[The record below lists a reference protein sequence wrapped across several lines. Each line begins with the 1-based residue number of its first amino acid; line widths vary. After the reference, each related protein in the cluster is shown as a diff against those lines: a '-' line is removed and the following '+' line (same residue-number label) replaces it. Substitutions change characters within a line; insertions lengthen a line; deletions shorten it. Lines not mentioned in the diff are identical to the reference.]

1 MNKQIKKNNDKKVNR
16 RDFIKTAA
24 VTTAAGLSFAAGCS
38 SKDGFSIVPRH
49 VLGGK
54 GFVPPSEK
62 VNIAGIG
69 VGGKGKGN
77 LASLGKIGK
86 VSKYVYKSFDE
97 NISPVNIV
105 ALCDVDHKYA
115 AGTYKLFPRA
125 KVYGDYREM
134 LDKQKD
140 IDAVVVATPDHTHA
154 VIALKAINMG
164 KHVYVQKPLTYTVKE
179 ARVLT
184 EAARKMG
191 VATQMGN
198 QGHSN
203 EGTRL
208 ICEWIWDGA
217 IGDVTE
223 VDMWTDRPIWM
234 QGING
239 PTETPPVPEGLNWD
253 MWLGPAPTRAYNPAY
268 HPKFWRGYWDFG
280 TGALGDMA
288 CHVMDPVFWALK
300 LKYPTSFEASF
311 ARQRAIRPGER
322 WADIVYDSDMY
333 PIASKIHY
341 EFPARGSMPA
351 IKATWYDG
359 GLVPKRP
366 EALETRRRMGDG
378 SNGVLFHG
386 TKGTIMCGCY
396 GEGPR
401 LIPETAMKA
410 YQRPAKTIE
419 RIPDSHELDWLRAC
433 KGGPKACSNFDYSG
447 PLAEMVVAGNLA
459 MRFPGRKL
467 MWDGDNMK
475 VTNHDEANEFVHR
488 KYRKGWT
495 L

>member
-1 MNKQIKKNNDKKVNR
+1 MKKNSIKNSISR
-16 RDFIKTAA
+16 RKFLAGTAST
-24 VTTAAGLSFAAGCS
+24 VAAFT
-38 SKDGFSIVPRH
+38 IVPRH

-54 GFVPPSEK
+54 GFVPPSER
-62 VNIAGIG
+62 VNVAGIG
-69 VGGKGKGN
+69 VGGKGRGN
-77 LASLGKIGK
+77 LASLARLGK
-86 VSKYVYKSFDE
+86 VSKYVYKPFDE
-97 NISPVNIV
+97 NVSPVNIV
-105 ALCDVDHKYA
+105 SLCDVDHKYSA
-115 AGTYKLFPRA
+115 YTYELFPRA
-125 KVYGDYREM
+125 KVYDDYREM

-239 PTETPPVPEGLNWD
+239 PTATPPVPEGLNWD
-253 MWLGPAPTRAYNPAY
+253 LWLGPAPTRAYNPAY
-268 HPKFWRGYWDFG
+268 HPKFWRGFWDFG

-288 CHVMDPVFWALK
+288 CHVMDPAFWALK

-311 ARQRAIRPGER
+311 ARQRAIRPGDR

-333 PIASKIHY
+333 PIASQIHY
-341 EFPARGSMPA
+341 EFPAREGMPA
-351 IKATWYDG
+351 VTANWFDG
-359 GLVPKRP
+359 GLLPKRP
-366 EALETRRRMGDG
+366 EALEARRRMGDG
-378 SNGVLFHG
+378 GNGVIFHG

-396 GEGPR
+396 GESPR

-410 YQRPAKTIE
+410 YKRPAKTIA
-419 RIPDSHELDWLRAC
+419 RIPGSHEQDWLRAC

-459 MRFPGRKL
+459 MRFPGKKL

-475 VTNHDEANEFVHR
+475 VTNLPEANDYVHR
-488 KYRKGWT
+488 QYRQGWT

>member
-1 MNKQIKKNNDKKVNR
+1 MKKNSIKNSISR
-16 RDFIKTAA
+16 RKFLAGTAST
-24 VTTAAGLSFAAGCS
+24 VAAFT
-38 SKDGFSIVPRH
+38 IVPRH

-62 VNIAGIG
+62 VNVAGVG
-69 VGGKGKGN
+69 VGGMGKGN
-77 LASLGKIGK
+77 LASMALLHRIEKG
-86 VSKYVYKSFDE
+86 VYKPIDE

-105 ALCDVDHKYA
+105 SLCDADHKYSA
-115 AGTYKLFPRA
+115 YTYSLFPKA
-125 KVYGDYREM
+125 KVYDDYREM
-134 LDKQKD
+134 LDKRKD
-140 IDAVVVATPDHTHA
+140 IDAVLVATPDHTHA

-164 KHVYVQKPLTYTVKE
+164 KHVYVQKPMTYTVKE
-179 ARVLT
+179 ARMLT

-203 EGTRL
+203 ESTRL

-217 IGDVTE
+217 IGDVKE
-223 VDMWTDRPIWM
+223 VDMWTNRPIWP
-234 QGING
+234 QGMDR
-239 PTETPPVPEGLNWD
+239 PTGKPWVPRGLNWD
-253 MWLGPAPTRAYNPAY
+253 MWIGPAPMRAYNPAY

-311 ARQRAIRPGER
+311 ARQMEFESSNG
-322 WADIVYDSDMY
+322 WGSIVYDSDTY
-333 PIASKIHY
+333 PNASKIHY
-341 EFPARGSMPA
+341 EFPAREGMPA
-351 IKATWYDG
+351 VTATWYDG
-359 GLVPKRP
+359 GLLPKRP
-366 EALETRRRMGDG
+366 EALEPRRRMG
-378 SNGVLFHG
+378 NGDSGVIFHG

-396 GEGPR
+396 GESPR

-410 YQRPAKTIE
+410 YKRPAKTIA
-419 RIPDSHELDWLRAC
+419 RIRGSHEQDWLRAC

-447 PLAEMVVAGNLA
+447 PLTEMVVAGNLA
-459 MRFPGRKL
+459 MRFPGKKL

-475 VTNHDEANEFVHR
+475 VTNLPEANEHVHR
-488 KYRKGWT
+488 QYRQGWT